1 MRNSEYYLIS
11 IKKIIGIMNKKAIS
25 IVMNLSIEVRDNINR
40 AARIELQMNYKHY
53 VTC

>member
-1 MRNSEYYLIS
+1 
-11 IKKIIGIMNKKAIS
+11 MNKNIVLY
-25 IVMNLSIEVRDNINR
+25 VMNLSIEVRDNINR